1 MLGQVFTNLLRN
13 KVAVYYTVN
22 FCFVLSK
29 LKENKKKHMKT
40 IDFIEY
46 VYVSTTNCRSVN
58 SKKIK
63 LLAEFTR
70 KGQQVQRS
78 IHYNS

>member
-1 MLGQVFTNLLRN
+1 MRWVKFKKICCSILYCQIL
-13 KVAVYYTVN
+13 
-22 FCFVLSK
+22 FCFIK
-29 LKENKKKHMKT
+29 IERKYKNHMKT

-46 VYVSTTNCRSVN
+46 VYVSTTNCRFVN

-78 IHYNS
+78 IP

>member
-1 MLGQVFTNLLRN
+1 
-13 KVAVYYTVN
+13 
-22 FCFVLSK
+22 
-29 LKENKKKHMKT
+29 MKT

-46 VYVSTTNCRSVN
+46 VYASTTNCRSVN

-70 KGQQVQRS
+70 KGQQVLRS
-78 IHYNS
+78 IH

>member
-1 MLGQVFTNLLRN
+1 MQ
-13 KVAVYYTVN
+13 
-22 FCFVLSK
+22 
-29 LKENKKKHMKT
+29 T
-40 IDFIEY
+40 IGFIEY

-70 KGQQVQRS
+70 KGQQVGS
-78 IHYNS
+78 TKKYSL